1 MICKSLRS
9 GIDDVWNYMLAVNMH
24 MCKMK
29 NEMPDQDMQ
38 EVLIF
43 MKQTYFFCLLSNSFR
58 LFFSD
63 SAVPSLNGR
72 TILFLH
78 QRDQ

>member
-9 GIDDVWNYMLAVNMH
+9 GIDDVWNYMLAVNIH

-29 NEMPDQDMQ
+29 NEMPDQDVE

-43 MKQTYFFCLLSNSFR
+43 MKKTF
-58 LFFSD
+58 LFVVKQS
-63 SAVPSLNGR
+63 
-72 TILFLH
+72 
-78 QRDQ
+78 